1 MSFLKCCECEH
12 SVCEATHLHAA
23 IVGHGAGRCWRT
35 ATVHTVFRGSGLSA
49 NLCDGCLTFHTQGL
63 KTKDWQATKL
73 DCQYSA
79 AEYEL
84 VVRSLPHGEDR

>member
-23 IVGHGAGRCWRT
+23 IKGHQAGRCWRT
-35 ATVHTVFRGSGLSA
+35 ATVNVVFPRLGLSA
-49 NLCDGCLTFHTQGL
+49 NLCDTCLTFNTRGL
-63 KTKDWQATKL
+63 EASDWQATKR
-73 DCQYSA
+73 DCKYSA

-84 VVRSLPHGEDR
+84 VVRALPRGEDR